1 MEDIIYNVKEVI
13 KFIPAIIF
21 VTLEWIF
28 KVLFYFVIVFGGM
41 EGILNMI
48 IRIMGKFIN

>member
-28 KVLFYFVIVFGGM
+28 KTVLYVVVVFGAIT
-41 EGILNMI
+41 GIFDMI